1 MQKLSEEAKKNK
13 NAYIMQYSKTNQK
26 KLGITMNLKEFE
38 EFKKM
43 YDKLEN
49 KTSYKTLIFQGLTE
63 ELKKNKK
70 EE

>member
-13 NAYIMQYSKTNQK
+13 NAYITQYSKTNQK
-26 KLGITMNLKEFE
+26 RLGITMNLKEFE
-38 EFKKM
+38 EFKKL

-63 ELKKNKK
+63 ELKKKKK